1 MKRKTKN
8 IIHVILT
15 LCLVGAFI
23 YLEYDIRYRL
33 SGTYAWEYALIA
45 QPVFN
50 MAFCLLWGVLV
61 GLIFT
66 PKEVF
71 LRNIVLIPVLIATL
85 VFSLL
90 VIGQASITTDL
101 ASFASGILI
110 LTGVYTLISLVS
122 SYAMSFLKWLI
133 LKLVALTKFLVLKSS
148 APKEQ

>member
-1 MKRKTKN
+1 MKQKTKN
-8 IIHVILT
+8 LLYLFLT

-23 YLEYDIRYRL
+23 YLEYDIVYHY
-33 SGTYAWEYALIA
+33 SGHYLREYAEIA

-71 LRNIVLIPVLIATL
+71 LRNIVLIPVLFATL
-85 VFSLL
+85 VFNLL
-90 VIGQASITTDL
+90 VIGQGSIAVSL

-133 LKLVALTKFLVLKSS
+133 LKIVAFIANQKKQ
-148 APKEQ
+148 A